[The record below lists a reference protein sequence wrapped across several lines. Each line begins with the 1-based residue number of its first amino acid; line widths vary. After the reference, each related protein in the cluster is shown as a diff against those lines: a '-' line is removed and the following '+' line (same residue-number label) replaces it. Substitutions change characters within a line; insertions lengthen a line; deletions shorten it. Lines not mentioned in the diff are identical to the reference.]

1 MKNKKDKFKEYL
13 LLEGF
18 REAYDN
24 LGEREVDT
32 YKFYF
37 EGFHFSVFYDGS
49 HSAFN
54 YTLDKLASER
64 IKTSPLLTFYK
75 RMLGLV
81 TRLQSC
87 ESLEELYNRLVKVQI
102 LVDYIQHYTETIVE
116 GEVPYALRHKYEGEL
131 PSVEEFFEDLK
142 NKNIFM
148 NKYFNFNRT
157 TKVDGTYLVML
168 ESLGLVKI
176 A

>member
-1 MKNKKDKFKEYL
+1 MKDKFEKYL

-37 EGFHFSVFYDGS
+37 EGFHFSVFYNGS
-49 HSAFN
+49 YSAFN
-54 YTLDKLASER
+54 YTLDKLATER
-64 IKTSPLLTFYK
+64 ISTSPLLTFYK

-87 ESLEELYNRLVKVQI
+87 SSLEELYNRLVKVQI
-102 LVDYIQHYTETIVE
+102 LVDYIQHYTETITR
-116 GEVPYALRHKYEGEL
+116 GEVPYALRHKYEEDL

-157 TKVDGTYLVML
+157 TKVDDTYLVML
-168 ESLGLVKI
+168 ESLGLIKI